1 MAETTPLAPAPR
13 SRASRWLKIGLIAS
27 LALNVAFIAWGAT
40 RWAKHHRMGERP
52 GAQIEERIARHLPDD
67 ASRAFRQAMDANR
80 RGEPVSFYALRRDI
94 AEALA
99 AEPFDKARFEA
110 LLAEHRGRLDR
121 FQQGLQAGLLAAAET
136 MTPEQ
141 RKEYAERM
149 LRHGRR
155 DKGRE
160 GDRR

>member
-1 MAETTPLAPAPR
+1 MHMHLHIHMPQARHGLRAWPLVDLDGGGGR
-13 SRASRWLKIGLIAS
+13 
-27 LALNVAFIAWGAT
+27 LAQRGDVL
-40 RWAKHHRMGERP
+40 GERL
-52 GAQIEERIARHLPDD
+52 RR
-67 ASRAFRQAMDANR
+67 RAAHKA
-80 RGEPVSFYALRRDI
+80 ALRRDI

-155 DKGRE
+155 DKGR
-160 GDRR
+160 